1 MHTER
6 LCHLPSRQAFPGG
19 GLRDPAGLSAPPLAG
34 LGQRLGL
41 AAVAALLAVGLSA
54 CHLPPQPL
62 ASAPGAPLASRVA
75 PPPLSPLRPPRHADF
90 GTERAS
96 ADVRF
101 IANWVADSGD
111 NQQQPFVVVDK
122 KNARVFVFE
131 PGGRLLGSSQV
142 LLGAAKGDDS
152 APGIGSKPLSQ
163 VLPEEKTTPAGR
175 FTGEPG
181 VNASGEDIVW
191 VDYDAAVSMH
201 RVRTANAKERR
212 LERLASATVQDNRIS
227 FGCINMPPS
236 FYDNVLS
243 PQFKD
248 RYGVVY
254 VLPDV
259 RRVTQVFVQA
269 YDPAVRYRTA
279 MAAAAASR
287 RAEAAAAKRTARL

>member
-1 MHTER
+1 MAA
-6 LCHLPSRQAFPGG
+6 PSVSRAA
-19 GLRDPAGLSAPPLAG
+19 PA
-34 LGQRLGL
+34 
-41 AAVAALLAVGLSA
+41 
-54 CHLPPQPL
+54 
-62 ASAPGAPLASRVA
+62 AS
-75 PPPLSPLRPPRHADF
+75 LSPLRPPRHADF
-90 GTERAS
+90 GAERAS

-111 NQQQPFVVVDK
+111 NQQLAFVIIDK

-131 PGGRLLGSSQV
+131 PGGRLLGASPV

-152 APGIGSKPLSQ
+152 APGIGTKPLALVQ
-163 VLPEEKTTPAGR
+163 PEEKTTPAGR
-175 FTGEPG
+175 FMAEPG
-181 VNASGEDIVW
+181 LNASGEDIVW

-212 LERLASATVQDNRIS
+212 LQRLASPTVQDNRIS

-236 FYDNVLS
+236 FYDSVLS
-243 PQFKD
+243 PQFKE

-259 RRVTQVFVQA
+259 KRVGQVFAQA

-279 MAAAAASR
+279 LAAAAASR
-287 RAEAAAAKRTARL
+287 RADAAAARRTARL